1 MNKVAYHAKEAGT
14 LVGGLVGVI
23 LWFVVMAALIG
34 GMLVLTSRLLALI
47 LE

>member
-1 MNKVAYHAKEAGT
+1 MHRVAYHTKEAGT
-14 LVGGLVGVI
+14 LVGGLVLVL

-34 GMLVLTSRLLALI
+34 GVLMLTSRLLALI